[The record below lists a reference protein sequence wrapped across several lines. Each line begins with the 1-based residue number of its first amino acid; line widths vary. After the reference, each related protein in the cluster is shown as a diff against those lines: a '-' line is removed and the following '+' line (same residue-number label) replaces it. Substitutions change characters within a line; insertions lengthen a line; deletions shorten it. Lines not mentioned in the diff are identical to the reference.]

1 MGYEKSKVY
10 KLQHEDGHFYIGST
24 INELRMRFREH
35 KCKSKTDVKRIVYKH
50 INGEWDNVRIILIEA
65 FECTNRSE
73 LLKKE
78 NEYIQK
84 ELDNPLCLNSRL
96 SYMSEEDYKIKCLNN
111 RDERLKYFNQ
121 YYEDNKVMLRQK
133 QAEYRAKNRDKINKQ
148 KIESYHNLKTHS
160 E

>member
-1 MGYEKSKVY
+1 
-10 KLQHEDGHFYIGST
+10 
-24 INELRMRFREH
+24 
-35 KCKSKTDVKRIVYKH
+35 
-50 INGEWDNVRIILIEA
+50 
-65 FECTNRSE
+65 
-73 LLKKE
+73 
-78 NEYIQK
+78 
-84 ELDNPLCLNSRL
+84 
-96 SYMSEEDYKIKCLNN
+96 MSEEDYKIKCLNN